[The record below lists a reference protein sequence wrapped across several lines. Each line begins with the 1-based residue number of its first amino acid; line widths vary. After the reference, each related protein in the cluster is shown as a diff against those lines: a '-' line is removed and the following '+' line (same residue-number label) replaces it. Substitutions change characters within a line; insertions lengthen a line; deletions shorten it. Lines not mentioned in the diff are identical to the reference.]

1 MTPQKE
7 RSSSSQHKKLKIYKL
22 PDKQFKVFTLN
33 MLNDMKCKKTQIE
46 KQNQENDLGK
56 KRNVVKK

>member
-1 MTPQKE
+1 M
-7 RSSSSQHKKLKIYKL
+7 